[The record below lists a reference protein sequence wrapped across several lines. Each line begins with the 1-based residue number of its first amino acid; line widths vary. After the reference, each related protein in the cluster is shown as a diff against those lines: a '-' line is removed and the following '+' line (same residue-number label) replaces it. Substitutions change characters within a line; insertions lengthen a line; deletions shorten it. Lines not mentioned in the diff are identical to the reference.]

1 MSLLDALNARIDE
14 LSSTIELQKRVLK
27 GLETRR
33 SNLLHE
39 VNAIRDPMARLPL
52 EISSEIFMQCLTD
65 SPGPGCDS
73 SPTTLLRV
81 CQLWNEIASSTPS
94 LWTTLHLSA
103 AAHAP
108 HLERLQATEIN
119 KISGFWFGR
128 AKNQPLSVSVH
139 GSLQLLFAVE
149 QYAYR
154 IGSLDLRLASRSE
167 LRILPFPSL
176 TRLKLEIL
184 ERHAHTPFDIDCLE
198 ILRAAPCVVDC
209 EIAGPN
215 TRPVIDNATPLA
227 LTHHHLQ
234 HLRLGRQS
242 FHGTPNILHTPTI
255 LHYLTLPALQTLFIS
270 YFDDLDPNVFG
281 DFLLRSSPV
290 LRSLHLITYESR
302 FEDFPMLPHLTDLTL
317 EFMNDVNTLNLFND
331 RYLNLRNLT
340 IRAGLVNVA
349 EYVGTLRVQ
358 ARRPRL
364 RSLRVVHLES
374 LQLDEGTAAALQE
387 LVLDGMQIEI
397 QNEEGNDI

>member
-14 LSSTIELQKRVLK
+14 LSSTIELQKRVLR

-33 SNLLHE
+33 SSLLHE

-52 EISSEIFMQCLTD
+52 EISSEIFRQCLTD

-73 SPTTLLRV
+73 SPTTFLRV

-108 HLERLQATEIN
+108 HLERLLNE
-119 KISGFWFGR
+119 ISGFWLGR

-139 GSLQLLFAVE
+139 GPLQLFSAVE
-149 QYAYR
+149 QYADR
-154 IGSLDLRLASRSE
+154 VGSLDLRLASRSE

-215 TRPVIDNATPLA
+215 TRTVTDHATPLA

-242 FHGTPNILHTPTI
+242 FHSTPPIFHTPTI

-302 FEDFPMLPHLTDLTL
+302 FEALPMLPHLTDLIL
-317 EFMNDVNTLNLFND
+317 EFMSDVDTLNLFND

-349 EYVGTLRVQ
+349 EYVGTLQ

-387 LVLDGMQIEI
+387 LVLDGMEIEMQIEK
-397 QNEEGNDI
+397 GNDI